1 LAAKAPTTKGQHPC
15 KSQFPT
21 SNKAFV
27 ILIPQTREKD
37 LWHFLVIA
45 ELNIQKHLEMFRF
58 TQHDAKAIVILSEA
72 KDLGNFPCAHRLNI
86 QRQSEMFRFAQHD
99 RMARLFEN

>member
-1 LAAKAPTTKGQHPC
+1 
-15 KSQFPT
+15 
-21 SNKAFV
+21 
-27 ILIPQTREKD
+27 
-37 LWHFLVIA
+37 
-45 ELNIQKHLEMFRF
+45 MFRF

-72 KDLGNFPCAHRLNI
+72 KDLGNFPCARRLNI